1 MSARIQPVASALAG
15 GSRLRRRINPFS
27 IYSSATIPSTSSSSI
42 SHAKTAPFR
51 SSRRRTSRFMLDA
64 SEAPA
69 SDDASPPPLGAL
81 RGHIARKNPHAIA
94 SIAACYSQDSD
105 PTETATSQ
113 ALDQEVMIVFNSPV
127 ESYVSPSFYT
137 HSKPLDG
144 KVIPTWFFSAVQVY
158 GNLTIHA
165 STRSATAT

>member
-1 MSARIQPVASALAG
+1 MNHQPTNVSSNPAG
-15 GSRLRRRINPFS
+15 GVGIGWRLKVAETDQPILHQFIRDHPLD
-27 IYSSATIPSTSSSSI
+27 
-42 SHAKTAPFR
+42 
-51 SSRRRTSRFMLDA
+51 TSRFMLDA